1 MRWFIFLLL
10 VVAALWYLR
19 GIEEKQP
26 PKLEESF
33 IGGPV
38 KALRKA
44 EGFEKS
50 YLDATNEQHKKMEEQ
65 MEEDLGGPDN

>member
-1 MRWFIFLLL
+1 MRWLLFW
-10 VVAALWYLR
+10 VIVFAVLWYIR
-19 GIEEKQP
+19 GIEEVTP
-26 PKLEESF
+26 PPIEEGF

-50 YLDATNEQHKKMEEQ
+50 FLDSTEARNKRMEEQ
-65 MEEDLGGPDN
+65 LEKDNGG

>member
-1 MRWFIFLLL
+1 MRWFIFLIL
-10 VVAALWYLR
+10 VLAVLWYIR
-19 GIEEKQP
+19 GIEEVKP
-26 PKLEESF
+26 PPIEEGI

-50 YLDATNEQHKKMEEQ
+50 YLKETQEHQKQLEEQ
-65 MEEDLGGPDN
+65 LEKDSGG

>member
-1 MRWFIFLLL
+1 MRWFIFLIL
-10 VVAALWYLR
+10 VFAVLWYIR
-19 GIEEKQP
+19 GIEEVEP
-26 PKLEESF
+26 PPIEEGI

-50 YLDATNEQHKKMEEQ
+50 YLDQTEARQKQMEEQ
-65 MEEDLGGPDN
+65 IEKDSGGK

>member
-1 MRWFIFLLL
+1 MRWLLFLIIVLA
-10 VVAALWYLR
+10 VLWYIR
-19 GIEEKQP
+19 GIEEVKP
-26 PKLEESF
+26 PPIEEGI

-50 YLDATNEQHKKMEEQ
+50 YLEATDEHKKQMEEQ
-65 MEEDLGGPDN
+65 LEKDSGGL